1 MYIIIHILYCI
12 RVSTKTTIF
21 RLMILGSTTKLQ
33 VDPAETLSPDSRRW
47 RKTLDISH
55 GNQRSWWFNGQFF
68 MGEMM
73 GKCPLGM
80 DMDPMRMDFFR
91 HGHGNSGF
99 STWILG
105 DTEKTYRWGYGMRI
119 WDFFDGIIGIE
130 TYDLWFSN
138 IPIVSSFLSFPL
150 VQWDMDDYGCENG
163 DWTNKHG
170 LQWGYIHIY
179 FCIVYIYIAHN
190 QQYHIFGEWT
200 SIWELCHIHQEYR
213 VILNRKHHSNLCCFD
228 GGWSRLYNPFL
239 EV

>member
-1 MYIIIHILYCI
+1 MYIVYCILLLLLLLLLYIICVYVYYYTLYIYYTLLYCI

-68 MGEMM
+68 MGEIM

-105 DTEKTYRWGYGMRI
+105 DTETYRWGYGMRI
-119 WDFFDGIIGIE
+119 WDFFRRHHRDWNLWFMIFQHSNGVKFPIFPPLSNGIWMIMDVKMGIE
-130 TYDLWFSN
+130 PTN
-138 IPIVSSFLSFPL
+138 
-150 VQWDMDDYGCENG
+150 MGCNG
-163 DWTNKHG
+163 DI
-170 LQWGYIHIY
+170 YIYIY
-179 FCIVYIYIAHN
+179 IYICIVYIYI
-190 QQYHIFGEWT
+190 
-200 SIWELCHIHQEYR
+200 
-213 VILNRKHHSNLCCFD
+213 
-228 GGWSRLYNPFL
+228 
-239 EV
+239 